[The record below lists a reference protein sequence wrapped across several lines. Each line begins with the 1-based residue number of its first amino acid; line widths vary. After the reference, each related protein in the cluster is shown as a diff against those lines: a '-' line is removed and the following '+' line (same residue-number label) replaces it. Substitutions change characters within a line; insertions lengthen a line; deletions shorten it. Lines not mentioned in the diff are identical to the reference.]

1 MPSSAVLNR
10 AIHACCRP
18 ADRGGVAAATRR
30 LFVAV
35 VVGLTVA
42 GGGNALAAAP
52 RAAHPVVVS
61 MSVSPGHTP
70 ATGKPVVITVRV
82 RNAKTCTFFSQ
93 HVPFSALYPVKT
105 VGCASG
111 HARVT
116 MPAVG
121 NPYHAAASIKYMVVA
136 HGARHTQAQRRA
148 SVLQAGVA
156 AVAPSPAP
164 PAPAALLVTA
174 TPLPSAS
181 AGSPYSATLAATGG
195 TAPYA
200 WSISAG
206 SLPAGLSLSTTGT
219 ITGTPTTVGELSFS
233 VLVTDATP
241 TTAMTATATF
251 SINVV
256 SLTTATATSDN
267 WSGYFETGG
276 PFTQVTGTF
285 NVPNLAASG
294 TTTDTSEWVGIDGVG
309 DQSLIQAGVNEMY
322 DPSTN
327 LVNVQAW
334 WEIIPAPATPIFTL
348 AVVPGNTVTVTISE
362 LSAGLWAITVI
373 DDTTGQTFTIDQA
386 YSGPAQ
392 SAEWIVEAPTLIAAN
407 TVFTLGNYSPAVT
420 FSNLGTVG
428 TPTSLYGVVMVQN
441 GVPVSMPSALV
452 PAGFT
457 VAYGSVVPT
466 PP

>member
-1 MPSSAVLNR
+1 
-10 AIHACCRP
+10 
-18 ADRGGVAAATRR
+18 
-30 LFVAV
+30 
-35 VVGLTVA
+35 
-42 GGGNALAAAP
+42 
-52 RAAHPVVVS
+52 
-61 MSVSPGHTP
+61 
-70 ATGKPVVITVRV
+70 
-82 RNAKTCTFFSQ
+82 
-93 HVPFSALYPVKT
+93 
-105 VGCASG
+105 
-111 HARVT
+111 
-116 MPAVG
+116 
-121 NPYHAAASIKYMVVA
+121 
-136 HGARHTQAQRRA
+136 
-148 SVLQAGVA
+148 
-156 AVAPSPAP
+156 
-164 PAPAALLVTA
+164 LVTA
-174 TPLPSAS
+174 TPLPGAS

-219 ITGTPTTVGELSFS
+219 ITGTPTTAGEMSFS

-241 TTAMTATATF
+241 AAALTATATF

-256 SLTTATATSDN
+256 SLATATVTSDN

-276 PFTQVTGTF
+276 PFTSVTGTF

-309 DQSLIQAGVNEMY
+309 DQSLIQAGVNELY
-322 DPSTN
+322 NPSTN

-334 WEIIPAPATPIFTL
+334 WEIIPAPSTPILTL

-362 LSAGLWAITVI
+362 LSAGLWAITVT
-373 DDTTGQTFTIDQA
+373 DDTTGQTFTIDQP

-392 SAEWIVEAPTLIAAN
+392 SAEWIVEAPTLVSAN

-428 TPTSLYGVVMVQN
+428 APTSLYGVVMVQN

-457 VAYGSVVPT
+457 VAYGSVVPA

>member
-1 MPSSAVLNR
+1 MRVAGRADR
-10 AIHACCRP
+10 AIVP
-18 ADRGGVAAATRR
+18 AATRR
-30 LFVAV
+30 LFVAAV
-35 VVGLTVA
+35 IGLTLA
-42 GGGNALAAAP
+42 GGGNALAASP

-61 MSVSPGHTP
+61 MSVSPGRTP

-93 HVPFSALYPVKT
+93 RVPFSALYPVKT

-121 NPYHAAASIKYMVVA
+121 NPYHAPASIKYMVMA
-136 HGARHTQAQRRA
+136 RGTRHTQAQRRA

-156 AVAPSPAP
+156 VVAPSPAPAP

-174 TPLPSAS
+174 APLPSAS

-195 TAPYA
+195 TAPYV

-206 SLPAGLSLSTTGT
+206 SLPPGLSLSTTGT
-219 ITGTPTTVGELSFS
+219 ITGTPTTVGQTSFS

-241 TTAMTATATF
+241 AAAMTATATF

-256 SLTTATATSDN
+256 SLSTATATSDN

-276 PFTQVTGTF
+276 PFTSVTGTF
-285 NVPNLAASG
+285 NVPSLAASG

-309 DQSLIQAGVNEMY
+309 DQSLIQAGVNELY

-348 AVVPGNTVTVTISE
+348 GVVPGNTVTVTISE
-362 LSAGLWAITVI
+362 LSAGLWAITVT
-373 DDTTGQTFTIDQA
+373 DDTTGQTFTTDQS

-392 SAEWIVEAPTLIAAN
+392 SAEWIVEAPTLIAAG

-420 FSNLGTVG
+420 FSNLGTIG